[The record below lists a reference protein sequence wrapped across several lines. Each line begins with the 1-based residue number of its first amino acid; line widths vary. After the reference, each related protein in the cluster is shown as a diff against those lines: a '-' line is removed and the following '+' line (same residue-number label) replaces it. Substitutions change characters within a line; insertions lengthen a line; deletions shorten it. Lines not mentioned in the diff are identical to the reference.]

1 MSVRALRDGVGRLGV
16 VAAEEVAPSPAALV
30 VVGVELRE
38 AEAEAAAA
46 AAGVDPVLLDG
57 VTFIVA
63 SLLAGRSMLS
73 ELVSFLGLSALAEAV
88 VVALAAALLGEEG
101 AELLCEE
108 SPSADAILP
117 RRRLRISSL
126 LSVTGVALSTV
137 SVPAV
142 PAAAGEAAASLPGP
156 EPGEAGSASSP
167 LSKKLKKL
175 IFRYASFRY
184 L

>member
-1 MSVRALRDGVGRLGV
+1 VRALRDGVGRLGV
-16 VAAEEVAPSPAALV
+16 VAAEEAAPSVAALA
-30 VVGVELRE
+30 VVGVEQRE
-38 AEAEAAAA
+38 AEAEAA

-63 SLLAGRSMLS
+63 SLLDGRSRLS
-73 ELVSFLGLSALAEAV
+73 ELISFLGLSAPAEAV

-108 SPSADAILP
+108 SPCASADAILP
-117 RRRLRISSL
+117 KRRLRISSL
-126 LSVTGVALSTV
+126 LSVMGVALSTV

-142 PAAAGEAAASLPGP
+142 PAAAGEAAASPPGP